1 MPYSCDSHRKFLIK
15 YHIIFVC
22 KYRKQLLARKEIGE
36 FMKSEMIR
44 ISNNSNFKIEV
55 MEVDNDHIHLLID
68 SVPNISATQIVRK
81 LKQES
86 TISVW
91 KRFPKI
97 LSKHFWK
104 ERTFWTDGYFISTTG
119 QASEETIR
127 KYIENQG

>member
-1 MPYSCDSHRKFLIK
+1 
-15 YHIIFVC
+15 
-22 KYRKQLLARKEIGE
+22 
-36 FMKSEMIR
+36 MKSEMIR
-44 ISNNSNFKIEV
+44 ISNSSNFKIEV
-55 MEVDNDHIHLLID
+55 IEVDNDHIHLLID
-68 SVPNISATQIVRK
+68 SVPNISATQIIRK

-91 KRFPKI
+91 KQFSRI

-104 ERTFWTDGYFISTTG
+104 ERTFWTDGYFVSTTE

>member
-1 MPYSCDSHRKFLIK
+1 
-15 YHIIFVC
+15 
-22 KYRKQLLARKEIGE
+22 
-36 FMKSEMIR
+36 
-44 ISNNSNFKIEV
+44 

>member
-1 MPYSCDSHRKFLIK
+1 
-15 YHIIFVC
+15 
-22 KYRKQLLARKEIGE
+22 
-36 FMKSEMIR
+36 MKSEMIR
-44 ISNNSNFKIEV
+44 ISNSSNFKIEV
-55 MEVDNDHIHLLID
+55 IEVDNDHIHLLID

-91 KRFPKI
+91 KQFPQM

-104 ERTFWTDGYFISTTG
+104 ERTFWTDGYFVSTTG